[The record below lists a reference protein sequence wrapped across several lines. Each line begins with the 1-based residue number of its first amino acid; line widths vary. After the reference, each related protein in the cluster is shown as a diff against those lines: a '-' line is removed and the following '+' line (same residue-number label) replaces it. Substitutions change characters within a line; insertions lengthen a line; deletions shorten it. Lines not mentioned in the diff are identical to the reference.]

1 MTGSFLL
8 TERLNL
14 FMLGDSS
21 SVDTMLEEIMPKLRQ
36 IASRELKRD
45 HIIRPLC
52 KTELVHELWVHNL
65 SQGGWQIADRGHFF
79 ALASLAMRRILIEQA
94 RKRLTLHRGG
104 GKSSLPLDDFSA
116 SVASSDS
123 NAEKVVEIGM
133 LMERLETKHPD
144 AARMVDMH
152 YFGGFTFEEIAK
164 ETGAHHQ
171 AGSRTLGQGL
181 AMAEAGA
188 SLFMIPNPA
197 LGDART
203 IRHSSACDRD
213 QT

>member
-164 ETGAHHQ
+164 EKTGLTIKQVRA
-171 AGSRTLGQGL
+171 RWDKGL
-181 AMAEAGA
+181 RWLKRALR
-188 SLFMIPNPA
+188 SL
-197 LGDART
+197 
-203 IRHSSACDRD
+203 
-213 QT
+213 